1 MSDQSKPG
9 QIKPEPAQSADT
21 RNPYTNGPLGPI
33 FAKTALPII
42 FVMGMNGLL
51 TVVDAMFLGR
61 YVGTDALGA
70 VTLIFP
76 LFMLIVALA
85 TLVSNGMSSILARHL
100 GAEDH
105 DAAARVFV
113 GAHGLALAVSL
124 LLMAA
129 YLLFGRSITLA
140 LASGSAPLADMGQ
153 TYLAITTFMTPI
165 GFVLA
170 VNSDALR
177 NEGRVGFMAA
187 MSLLVSLSNI
197 GFNYILIALMGL
209 GVAGSAYGTAL
220 AQLLSLSIII
230 GFRIYG
236 ATSLRPHLLTQLPLT
251 AFWTR
256 ILALGAPQSLSF
268 IGVALGS
275 AAVIFALQLI
285 NTPTYETT
293 VAAFGIVTRLMT
305 FMFLPLLG
313 LTHALQSIIGNN
325 YGAQEWHRSDQSLRL
340 GMLIA
345 LLYCIAAQIT
355 FFFGSAPLA
364 RLFVEDPAVSAELA
378 RILPVNSAML
388 WLAGPVIVISSYFQ
402 AIGHATRAAILSLSK
417 TYLFSLPLTFALP
430 SLVGEI
436 GIWLASPI
444 ADILAG
450 FLALAV
456 LWQTARQLGVRWGLF
471 TAPA

>member
-1 MSDQSKPG
+1 
-9 QIKPEPAQSADT
+9 
-21 RNPYTNGPLGPI
+21 
-33 FAKTALPII
+33 
-42 FVMGMNGLL
+42 
-51 TVVDAMFLGR
+51 MFLGR

-76 LFMLIVALA
+76 LFMLIVALS

-105 DAAARVFV
+105 DAAKRVFV
-113 GAHGLALAVSL
+113 GAHGLALMVSVV
-124 LLMAA
+124 LMIC
-129 YLLFGRSITLA
+129 YLLFGRAITLA
-140 LASGSAPLADMGQ
+140 LASGSEPLADMGQ

-197 GFNYILIALMGL
+197 GFNYVLIALMGL

-230 GFRIYG
+230 GFRVYG
-236 ATSLRPHLLTQLPLT
+236 TTALRPRLLIQLPLH
-251 AFWTR
+251 ANWTR

-275 AAVIFALQLI
+275 AAVIFALQI
-285 NTPTYETT
+285 IDTPTYETT
-293 VAAFGIVTRLMT
+293 VAAFGIITRLMT

-313 LTHALQSIIGNN
+313 LTFALQSIIGNN
-325 YGAQEWHRSDQSLRL
+325 YGAQEWARSDQSLRL
-340 GMLIA
+340 GMWVA

-364 RLFVEDPAVSAELA
+364 RLFVDDPSVSTELA
-378 RILPVNSAML
+378 RILPVNSSML
-388 WLAGPVIVISSYFQ
+388 WMAGPVIVISSYFQ
-402 AIGHATRAAILSLSK
+402 AIGHASRAAILSLSK
-417 TYLFSLPLTFALP
+417 TYFFSLPLTFALP
-430 SLVGEI
+430 PMVGEI
-436 GIWLASPI
+436 GIWLASPV
-444 ADILAG
+444 ADILAVLLTLG
-450 FLALAV
+450 V
-456 LWQTARQLGVRWGLF
+456 LWHTARHLGLRKGIF
-471 TAPA
+471 TAPVHPVEA

>member
-1 MSDQSKPG
+1 MSQTPTPQK
-9 QIKPEPAQSADT
+9 
-21 RNPYTNGPLGPI
+21 NPYTSGPLGPI
-33 FAKTALPII
+33 FVKTALPII

-61 YVGTDALGA
+61 YVGADALGA

-105 DAAARVFV
+105 DNAARVFV
-113 GAHGLALAVSL
+113 GAHGLALMVSL
-124 LLMAA
+124 VLILA
-129 YLLFGRSITLA
+129 YLAFGRAITLA
-140 LASGSAPLADMGQ
+140 LASGSEPLVDMGQ
-153 TYLAITTFMTPI
+153 TYLAITTFMSPLA
-165 GFVLA
+165 FVLA
-170 VNSDALR
+170 VHSDALR

-197 GFNYILIALMGL
+197 GFNYVLIALMGL

-236 ATSLRPHLLTQLPLT
+236 TTSLRPNLLGQMPLT
-251 AFWTR
+251 ACWSR

-275 AAVIFALQLI
+275 AAVIFALQI
-285 NTPTYETT
+285 VDTPTYETT
-293 VAAFGIVTRLMT
+293 VAAFGIVTRVMT

-313 LTHALQSIIGNN
+313 LTHALQSLIGNN
-325 YGAQEWHRSDQSLRL
+325 YGAQHWERSDASLRM
-340 GMLIA
+340 GICVA
-345 LLYCIAAQIT
+345 LVYCVLAQVV
-355 FFFGSAPLA
+355 FAFGSGAIA
-364 RLFVEDPAVSAELA
+364 TLFVDDTAVHAELA
-378 RILPVNSAML
+378 RILPVNTAFL
-388 WLAGPVIVISSYFQ
+388 WMAGPMIVIASYFQ
-402 AIGHATRAAILSLSK
+402 AIGHATRAAILSLTK
-417 TYLFSLPLTFALP
+417 TYFFSLPLTFALP
-430 SLVGEI
+430 PFVGEI

-444 ADILAG
+444 AEILT
-450 FLALAV
+450 ALLTMAI
-456 LWQTARQLGVRWGLF
+456 LYQTARSFGLRRGLF
-471 TAPA
+471 SAPAKAA